1 MNEEKLRVSKLNKI
15 LKDEIFFKSEKQ
27 EKIFI

>member
-1 MNEEKLRVSKLNKI
+1 MKKKLRVSKLNKI